1 MISQLWSGR
10 HMISVVG
17 KQRKLQIAP
26 ASKSHKI
33 VAKI

>member
-1 MISQLWSGR
+1 MINAMA
-10 HMISVVG
+10 HNG
-17 KQRKLQIAP
+17 KENKTKLQIAP